1 MPLTRHLCELDEVVS
16 ALQTC
21 LRKRGPRSSFWLWEL
36 VQSGEA
42 ALALNTLRTSWIL
55 YGAPYDTGI
64 LDLDPQEKSEKPEN
78 DLWIQLLTRVEK
90 AIEKNKTPIFKLLD
104 QIAEKSKRRYMTPTA
119 RTPKTVDRRAAIRK
133 ALEYPTNQEFCI
145 SLDAACR
152 QRYTT
157 DALWLLQAS
166 QPVFCADEL
175 WAFLQIICRSSR
187 RADMD
192 LLQTFGSTIDDPA
205 IQVAAQAAATLLL
218 CQSTAAYNDLQKNQE
233 KDSMISYTKRQWAV
247 WDAKV
252 GRKDARVHH
261 IPEEALHKETTRGR
275 LSRRYTNIGDLRDP
289 VPSLFEGCAW
299 WLAQV
304 QRSGAAQDD
313 ETGAVVFPDDDTME
327 RFYAA
332 HFPDDIPDEWSAALQ
347 GQSHGRGCQETAPA
361 PLIPKIRDEVVER
374 RFWNAGIHVPTKK
387 KLTGPKPVKKVA

>member
-1 MPLTRHLCELDEVVS
+1 MPLTRHLYELDEVVS

-21 LRKRGPRSSFWLWEL
+21 LRKRWPRSSFWLWEL
-36 VQSGEA
+36 VQSEETD
-42 ALALNTLRTSWIL
+42 LALNTLRITWIL

-64 LDLDPQEKSEKPEN
+64 LELDPDTN
-78 DLWIQLLTRVEK
+78 DNEQWIQLLTRVEK
-90 AIEKNKTPIFKLLD
+90 AIEKNKTPVFKLLD
-104 QIAEKSKRRYMTPTA
+104 QIAQQPKRRHMTPTA
-119 RTPKTVDRRAAIRK
+119 RTPKTVARRAAIRK

-152 QRYTT
+152 QRYTN

-175 WAFLQIICRSSR
+175 WAFLQIICRPSR

-192 LLQTFGSTIDDPA
+192 RLQTFGSTIDDPA
-205 IQVAAQAAATLLL
+205 VQVAIQAAAILLL
-218 CQSTAAYNDLQKNQE
+218 CQSTATYKEPLE
-233 KDSMISYTKRQWAV
+233 KDSTTNYTKRQWAL
-247 WDAKV
+247 WDTKV
-252 GRKDARVHH
+252 GRKEARIHH

-327 RFYAA
+327 RFYAT

-347 GQSHGRGCQETAPA
+347 GQSHGRGCLETAPA
-361 PLIPKIRDEVVER
+361 ALIPKIRDEAVER

-387 KLTGPKPVKKVA
+387 KLTWPKPVKKVA